1 MKKVSQI
8 LSHLF
13 NTPSYQKLHQTQQI
27 KGFLWALPKSLRDGV
42 CFCYIK
48 NQALFFAL
56 KHPCYKQEFD
66 YKLTII
72 KQLLKQ
78 YQQSKEELLG
88 VMDIKAFV
96 SNNAYQKFQT
106 QQAENLE
113 VYGEIAKGDFE
124 NLAKDKEIREIFESI
139 RKAILCNH

>member
-1 MKKVSQI
+1 MF
-8 LSHLF
+8 LL
-13 NTPSYQKLHQTQQI
+13 YQKPSFI
-27 KGFLWALPKSLRDGV
+27 
-42 CFCYIK
+42 
-48 NQALFFAL
+48 FAL

-96 SNNAYQKFQT
+96 SNNAYQKSQT

-113 VYGEIAKGDFE
+113 VYGEIAKGDFK

>member
-8 LSHLF
+8 LSHLL
-13 NTPSYQKLHQTQQI
+13 NTPSYQKLHQIQQI

-48 NQALFFAL
+48 NQILFFAL

-72 KQLLKQ
+72 KQLLRQ
-78 YQQSKEELLG
+78 YQQSKEQLLEAK
-88 VMDIKAFV
+88 DIKVFV
-96 SNNAYQKFQT
+96 SNNAYQKSQK
-106 QQAENLE
+106 QRENLA

>member
-1 MKKVSQI
+1 M
-8 LSHLF
+8 SHLF
-13 NTPSYQKLHQTQQI
+13 NTPSYEKLHHIQQI
-27 KGFLWALPKSLRDGV
+27 NGFLWTLPKSLRDGV

-48 NQALFFAL
+48 NQVLFFVL

-78 YQQSKEELLG
+78 YQQKKQELLE
-88 VMDIKAFV
+88 VETIKSFV
-96 SNNAYQKFQT
+96 SNNAYQKS
-106 QQAENLE
+106 QQGKENLE

-124 NLAKDKEIREIFESI
+124 NLAKDKEIR
-139 RKAILCNH
+139 